1 MEIGWQ
7 WVVLSGRDVRAP
19 KPTSQCS
26 RLVLDC
32 KAIRYAEKKILLLL
46 IFTLWPETLEGCEQ
60 HFLKKKWIRI
70 KWKVWHLMLSSLQTT
85 CLSYLPVCG
94 HGLPSSPLLLLL
106 LVRGPGT
113 CPPGSVYFP
122 LFWSLLPVSTY
133 CSLIQGVFTSPA
145 VCQAPHWVLVLSKC
159 SSLSSLD
166 NCFSEEQRF
175 KSVFSTSHSA
185 WHTERHS
192 KWLRTVV
199 LVFRIILLN
208 KFNWW
213 LGEGHPVLSW

>member
-1 MEIGWQ
+1 MGCAQRQRCKSSQANISILSSGLGLQSHQICRKENPFIINFHIVTWD
-7 WVVLSGRDVRAP
+7 LSG
-19 KPTSQCS
+19 
-26 RLVLDC
+26 
-32 KAIRYAEKKILLLL
+32 
-46 IFTLWPETLEGCEQ
+46 LWTA
-60 HFLKKKWIRI
+60 FFFKKKWIRI

-94 HGLPSSPLLLLL
+94 HGLPSSPLLLPL

-133 CSLIQGVFTSPA
+133 CSLIQGVFTSPT